1 MLRKLTFESRIDP
14 LHRAR
19 VLSTFKRLT
28 GDTALYGLSSI
39 LGRVLNFI
47 LVPIHT
53 EFMTKEEYGVNADLY
68 SIIAFLMVILTYGFE
83 TAFFRFS
90 EKYKSKA
97 NLVYATATRSIIIT
111 TLLFLG
117 LVFLVQDPILAAMR
131 YTDHPEFLWMVLGI
145 ISADVIAAVP
155 LAKLRSERRAKR
167 FVRNRLLVIF
177 VNIALNLVFFL
188 LLPRLENV
196 GGTVGSLATQLLAV
210 DNLVIYVLLANIV
223 SNVFMLLDLS
233 PILWKIRKGFDSKI
247 WKEMLRFSLPLM
259 LAGLAGVANEMIDRQ
274 FIKYLLPAEE
284 SEAQL
289 GIYSAIYKLSIA
301 LVLFNQAFRYAAEPL
316 FFSEG
321 EKGTDRRV
329 FAQILRAFTI
339 VMCFGLVTV
348 LAFADPLKELFI
360 RDSEFW
366 VGMEILPI
374 LLFANVFL
382 GLNTNISI
390 WYKLSDQTSY
400 GILVTGIGLF
410 FTISLN
416 LYLIPKIGIMGAAY
430 ATLVSYAA
438 MAISSYLFGQRHY
451 PIPYPVRTILFYL
464 LISAVLGYLAFHY
477 ATANYLVQVG
487 CILAFASTV
496 ALKERKLLR
505 IVRERMK

>member
-1 MLRKLTFESRIDP
+1 MLPTL
-14 LHRAR
+14 
-19 VLSTFKRLT
+19 KRLT

-53 EFMTKEEYGVNADLY
+53 EFMTREEYGVNADLY

-97 NLVYATATRSIIIT
+97 QLVYATATRSILIT

-117 LVFLVQDPILAAMR
+117 VVFLVQDPILVAMR

-177 VNIALNLVFFL
+177 VNIAFNLIFFL
-188 LLPRLENV
+188 LLPSLSELEGAIGRMANR
-196 GGTVGSLATQLLAV
+196 LLAV
-210 DNLVIYVLLANIV
+210 DNLVIYVLLANIL

-233 PILWKIRKGFDSKI
+233 PILWQIRKGFDRVI

-274 FIKYLLPAEE
+274 FIKYLLPASE

-289 GIYSAIYKLSIA
+289 GVYSAIYKLSIA

-321 EKGTDRRV
+321 ERGSDRRI

-339 VMCFGLVTV
+339 VMCFGLVSV
-348 LAFADPLKELFI
+348 LAFSEPLKVLFI
-360 RDSEFW
+360 RDSAFW
-366 VGMEILPI
+366 EGMKILPI
-374 LLFANVFL
+374 LLLANVFL
-382 GLNTNISI
+382 GINTNVSI
-390 WYKLSDQTSY
+390 WYKLSDRTSF
-400 GILVTGIGLF
+400 GIVITGIGLL
-410 FTISLN
+410 FTIVLN
-416 LYLIPKIGIMGAAY
+416 LVLIPRMGIVGAAY
-430 ATLVSYAA
+430 ATLVSYAS
-438 MAISSYLFGQRHY
+438 MAISSYLFGQRYY
-451 PIPYPVRTILFYL
+451 PIPYPVGTIGFYL

-477 ATANYLVQVG
+477 PTSNYLVQVG
-487 CILAFASTV
+487 CILTFIATV
-496 ALKERKLLR
+496 ALKERRLIRTL
-505 IVRERMK
+505 RERMKR